1 MKSCTL
7 PPPPSEPDPQPG
19 PVPPVPDPGQLP
31 EPGRTPFPSGGG
43 SVQDFIE
50 RARRA
55 GQGQDVTGQQE
66 GEHRG

>member
-1 MKSCTL
+1 
-7 PPPPSEPDPQPG
+7 
-19 PVPPVPDPGQLP
+19 
-31 EPGRTPFPSGGG
+31 
-43 SVQDFIE
+43 VQDFIE